1 MRAFPQRRPV
11 LPGRGVLRI
20 VPIDKK
26 SRAIQRLVELGKG
39 KGYLLSAE
47 ISEMLPEDILAVPD
61 GLGEALCEAGIE
73 IIDRPDRYRNQPPVE
88 SLAGQ
93 FEASESEAAE
103 NTLLQPEKSAD
114 PVRTYLRQMGTVP
127 LLDRDGELQIARR
140 MEHGEWVI
148 YVALCEDPL
157 FLRRL
162 LNLYELTRV
171 QGSVD
176 RELIESGS
184 ETPLG
189 SMASDR
195 IARDLET
202 FQRIA
207 SYDREVSRL
216 RNCQKRYS
224 ANGGRFQEMEREIDR
239 LMAKIAGEIRT
250 LGHTPETRNRL
261 VELLRDTAR
270 AFSRLESK
278 IRRAQ
283 RALKGESSKEL
294 RGLHR
299 RRIHRF
305 RKKLRNLERLH
316 GTTALKLTETIK
328 RIRHG
333 EAECEATKEQLVVAN
348 LRLVVSVAKKYTNR
362 GLQFL
367 DLIQEGNIGLMK
379 AVDKFEYRRGY
390 KFSTYAHWWIRQGIT
405 RALADQVRTIRIP
418 VHMMEIINK
427 LIRTRASMVQ
437 ELGRGPSAEEIG
449 KQLDLPASK
458 VREIM
463 KIAQHP
469 ISLQSPIGKE
479 DDAYLEDFVE
489 DKGAVSPAD
498 SLFTTD
504 LRVQTAEVLT
514 TLTPREEQIMRMRFG
529 VGEDSEHTLEEV
541 GHAFN
546 VTRERIRQ
554 IEAKALRKLR
564 HPSRAARLK
573 PLLDGSSHS

>member
-1 MRAFPQRRPV
+1 M
-11 LPGRGVLRI
+11 
-20 VPIDKK
+20 PIDKK

-39 KGYLLSAE
+39 KGYLLSGE
-47 ISEMLPEDILAVPD
+47 ISEMLPDDILAVPD

-88 SLAGQ
+88 SLAGR

-114 PVRTYLRQMGTVP
+114 PVRMYLRQMGTVP

-157 FLRRL
+157 LLRRL

-195 IARDLET
+195 IARDLER
-202 FQRIA
+202 FLRIA

-216 RNCQKRYS
+216 RNRQKRYS

-250 LGHTPETRNRL
+250 LGYTPDTRSRL
-261 VELLRDTAR
+261 VELLRDMAR

-283 RALKGESSKEL
+283 RALKGESSEEL

-299 RRIHRF
+299 RRIGRF
-305 RKKLRNLERLH
+305 RKKLRTLERLH

-427 LIRTRASMVQ
+427 LIRTSASMVQ
-437 ELGRGPSAEEIG
+437 ELGRGPSVEEIG

-573 PLLDGSSHS
+573 PLLGG